1 MIRPTLG
8 RVGIAAAA
16 ALALPL
22 GLAAVPAQAADMATV
37 SVLHAIPEG
46 AGADVVDVFAN
57 GDLLIDN
64 FTPGTLETVEVP
76 AGTYDLAVFGDGQTP
91 EDAEPVLIAEAVE
104 VPGGVNATVTANLDA
119 EGAPALNV
127 FVNDVSAMAAGE
139 ARLIVRHIAAAP
151 AVDVLAGE
159 DVIFADVTNPN
170 EGVVVVPAGDY
181 EASVNLAGTDTTVLG
196 PAPVML
202 EEGTVTIAYAWGSA
216 EQENLALA
224 TQVITDLSTGP
235 EGVPAGGGSTT
246 QLPLMAFGIAALG
259 ALAIAG
265 AGARLAAT
273 RR

>member
-8 RVGIAAAA
+8 RVGIAAA

-22 GLAAVPAQAADMATV
+22 GLAAVPAQAADTATV

-76 AGTYDLAVFGDGQTP
+76 AGTYDLGVFGDGQTP
-91 EDAEPVLIAEAVE
+91 DDADPVLIAEAVE
-104 VPGGVNATVTANLDA
+104 VPAGANATVTANLDA
-119 EGAPALNV
+119 DGAPALNV
-127 FVNDVSAMAAGE
+127 FVNDINALAAGE

-151 AVDVLAGE
+151 AVDVLADGT
-159 DVIFADVTNPN
+159 VIFADVTNPN
-170 EGVVVVPAGDY
+170 GGVVVVPAGDY
-181 EASVNLAGTDTTVLG
+181 EASVHLTGTDTTVLG
-196 PAPVML
+196 PASLML

-216 EQENLALA
+216 DEGNLALA
-224 TQVITDLSTGP
+224 TQVITGVSSGP
-235 EGVPAGGGSTT
+235 DGVPAGGGSTA
-246 QLPLMAFGIAALG
+246 QLPVWAFGLAALG
-259 ALAIAG
+259 ALAVAG
-265 AGARLAAT
+265 AGVRLAAT

>member
-1 MIRPTLG
+1 MVRTTLS

-16 ALALPL
+16 LSLPL
-22 GLAAVPAQAADMATV
+22 GLAATPALAEEMATV

-46 AGADVVDVFAN
+46 AGADIVDVFAN

-91 EDAEPVLIAEAVE
+91 DDADPVLIVEAVE

-119 EGAPALNV
+119 DGAPALNV
-127 FVNDVSAMAAGE
+127 FINDVSRLAAGE
-139 ARLIVRHIAAAP
+139 SRLIVRHIAAAP
-151 AVDVLAGE
+151 AVDVLADGE
-159 DVIFADVTNPN
+159 VLFDNLANP
-170 EGVVVVPAGDY
+170 EERVAVVPAGDY

-224 TQVITDLSTGP
+224 TQVITDVSTGP

-246 QLPLMAFGIAALG
+246 ELPVWALGIAVLG
-259 ALAIAG
+259 AAAVVG

-273 RR
+273 RN